1 MKLTIIREACNMG
14 KGMVLGTMIHGAGE
28 RRTDWRHPAIPAD
41 ASVDFDFYKDQA
53 LVSERGKFDFV
64 FVADAMYI
72 TPQSAPHYLNRFE
85 PLTILSA
92 LAAVTSRIGLVATLS
107 TTYSEPYAAA
117 RQLASLDMLSG
128 GRAGWNAVTSGL
140 GGTALNF
147 GHRRDMHP
155 EHNIRYRMA
164 AEFTEV
170 VRKLWDS
177 WEDDAFVRDKV
188 SGEFFDPEKMHE
200 ADHDGEF
207 FSVKGALNIARSP
220 QGQPVIFQAGKSED
234 GRRFAAETA
243 DVVFAIDGEIGA
255 AREYYADMKK
265 RAASA
270 GRNPDEL
277 LVIQGI
283 SPIVAETE
291 EKAFRIREELT
302 ATVSLEEA
310 LADLGRHFDHH
321 DFSQY
326 DPDAPFPDLNGLGA
340 NGFQSDTERI
350 ILGARRDGLTLREAA
365 MREAAPKTPFI
376 GTPEQVAERIG
387 EWYRSGAA
395 DGFMLIANLP
405 GLLESFVDGVVP
417 ILTERGLFRGE
428 YENMTLRDHLGLPFR
443 ENRHARL
450 KEASL
455 V

>member
-1 MKLTIIREACNMG
+1 MG

-28 RRTDWRHPAIPAD
+28 RRTDWRHPEIPSD
-41 ASVDFDFYKDQA
+41 ASINFDFYKEQA
-53 LVSERGKFDFV
+53 LVSEHGKFDFV

-92 LAAVTSRIGLVATLS
+92 LAAVTRNIGLVATVS
-107 TTYSEPYAAA
+107 TTYTEPYAAA
-117 RQLASLDMLSG
+117 RQLASMDMLSG
-128 GRAGWNAVTSGL
+128 GRAGWNAVTTGL

-155 EHNIRYRMA
+155 EHGIRYRMA

-170 VRKLWDS
+170 VQKLWDS
-177 WEDDAFVRDKV
+177 WEDEAFGRNKE
-188 SGEFFDPEKMHE
+188 SGFFFDPEKMHE
-200 ADHDGEF
+200 AEHDGEF
-207 FSVKGALNIARSP
+207 FSVQGALNIARSP

-234 GRRFAAETA
+234 GRRFAADTA
-243 DVVFAIDGEIGA
+243 DVVFAIDGELEA
-255 AREYYADMKK
+255 AREYYADMKR
-265 RAASA
+265 RAARN

-283 SPIVAETE
+283 SPIVAKTE
-291 EKAFRIREELT
+291 EEAYLIRAELT

-326 DPDAPFPDLNGLGA
+326 DPDAPFPELNGMGS

-350 ILGARRDGLTLREAA
+350 IRGAHRDRLTLREAA
-365 MREAAPKTPFI
+365 MREVAPKTPFI
-376 GTPEQVAERIG
+376 GTPEQVADRIE
-387 EWYRSGAA
+387 EWYRNGAA

-405 GLLESFVDGVVP
+405 GLLENFVDGVVP
-417 ILTERGLFRGE
+417 ILRERGLFREDYDGV
-428 YENMTLRDHLGLPFR
+428 TLRNHLGLPFK
-443 ENRHARL
+443 ENRYARVP
-450 KEASL
+450 EAS

>member
-1 MKLTIIREACNMG
+1 MG

-28 RRTDWRHPAIPAD
+28 RRTDWRHPAIPSD
-41 ASVDFDFYKDQA
+41 ASTSFDFYKKQA
-53 LVSERGKFDFV
+53 LISERGKLDFV

-92 LAAVTSRIGLVATLS
+92 LAAVTSNIGLVATLS
-107 TTYSEPYAAA
+107 STYSEPYAAA

-155 EHNIRYRMA
+155 EHGIRYRMA

-177 WEDDAFVRDKV
+177 WEDDAFIRDKD
-188 SGEFFDPEKMHE
+188 SGVFFDPKKMHE
-200 ADHDGEF
+200 AEHDGEF

-234 GRRFAAETA
+234 GRRFAADTA
-243 DVVFAIDGEIGA
+243 EVVFAIDGEIGA
-255 AREYYADMKK
+255 AREYYMDMKK
-265 RAASA
+265 RAART

-283 SPIVAETE
+283 SPVVADTE
-291 EKAFRIREELT
+291 EEAFRIREELT

-321 DFSQY
+321 DFTQY
-326 DPDAPFPDLNGLGA
+326 EPDAPFPDLDGLGA
-340 NGFQSDTERI
+340 NGFRSDIERI
-350 ILGARRDGLTLREAA
+350 IKGARRDGLTLREAA

-376 GTPEQVAERIG
+376 GTPEQVAGRLE
-387 EWYRSGAA
+387 EWYRTGAA

-405 GLLESFVDGVVP
+405 GLLESFVEGVVP
-417 ILTERGLFRGE
+417 LLRERGLFRE
-428 YENMTLRDHLGLPFR
+428 VYEGTTLRDHLGLPFR
-443 ENRHARL
+443 ENQYARAG
-450 KEASL
+450 EAIL

>member
-1 MKLTIIREACNMG
+1 MG
-14 KGMVLGTMIHGAGE
+14 KGMILGTMIHGAGE
-28 RRTDWRHPAIPAD
+28 RRTDWRHPAIPSN
-41 ASVDFDFYKDQA
+41 ASVSLAFYKEQA
-53 LVSERGKFDFV
+53 LISERGKFDFV

-92 LAAVTSRIGLVATLS
+92 LAAVTSRIGLVATVS

-128 GRAGWNAVTSGL
+128 GRAGWNAVTTGL
-140 GGTALNF
+140 GGTSLNF

-155 EHNIRYRMA
+155 EHGIRYRMA

-170 VRKLWDS
+170 VQKLWDS
-177 WEDDAFVRDKV
+177 WEDDAFVRDKA
-188 SGEFFDPEKMHE
+188 SGDFFDPDKMHE

-207 FSVKGALNIARSP
+207 FSVQGALNIARSP

-234 GRRFAAETA
+234 GRRFAAEA
-243 DVVFAIDGEIGA
+243 AEVVFAIDGEIGA
-255 AREYYADMKK
+255 AREYYTDMKK
-265 RAASA
+265 RAMRS

-291 EKAFRIREELT
+291 EEAYRIREELT

-321 DFSQY
+321 DFTQY
-326 DPDAPFPDLNGLGA
+326 DPDAPFPDLGGLGE

-350 ILGARRDGLTLREAA
+350 IRGARRDGLTLREAA

-376 GTPEQVAERIG
+376 GTPQQVADRIE
-387 EWYRSGAA
+387 EWYRTDAA

-405 GLLESFVDGVVP
+405 GLLESFVNGVVP
-417 ILTERGLFRGE
+417 ILRERGLFRE
-428 YENMTLRDHLGLPFR
+428 DYEGVTLRNHLGLPFR
-443 ENRHARL
+443 ENRYTRVV
-450 KEASL
+450 EASL

>member
-1 MKLTIIREACNMG
+1 MG

-28 RRTDWRHPAIPAD
+28 RRTDWRHPGIPSD
-41 ASVDFDFYKDQA
+41 ASVSFNFYKEQA

-72 TPQSAPHYLNRFE
+72 TPQSTPHYLNRFE

-92 LAAVTSRIGLVATLS
+92 LASVTSRIGLVATLS
-107 TTYSEPYAAA
+107 STYSEPYPAA

-128 GRAGWNAVTSGL
+128 GRAGWNAVTTGL
-140 GGTALNF
+140 GGTAFNF

-155 EHNIRYRMA
+155 EHGIRYRMA

-170 VRKLWDS
+170 MQKLWDS
-177 WEDDAFVRDKV
+177 WEDDAFIRDKENGV
-188 SGEFFDPEKMHE
+188 FFDPEKMHE
-200 ADHDGEF
+200 AEHDGEF

-234 GRRFAAETA
+234 GRRFAADTA
-243 DVVFAIDGEIGA
+243 DVVFAIDGELGA
-255 AREYYADMKK
+255 AREYYADMKR
-265 RAASA
+265 RAARN
-270 GRNPDEL
+270 GRNPDAL

-291 EKAFRIREELT
+291 EEAFRIRKELT

-321 DFSQY
+321 DFTQY
-326 DPDAPFPDLNGLGA
+326 DPDAPFPDLGGMGA

-350 ILGARRDGLTLREAA
+350 IRGARRDRLTLRETA

-376 GTPEQVAERIG
+376 GTPEQVADRIQ

-405 GLLESFVDGVVP
+405 GLLENFVDGVVP
-417 ILTERGLFRGE
+417 ILRERGLFRE
-428 YENMTLRDHLGLPFR
+428 DYEGMTLREHMGLPFR
-443 ENRHARL
+443 KNRYARVA
-450 KEASL
+450 EAS